1 MSIRLRSRRG
11 PIGSAWYAVAMRTAL
26 EQSLAV
32 DRVRGGK
39 AMAREGRV
47 QWIDISPG
55 TVRAE
60 VRGDLG
66 EEHRTRIDV
75 RRLPEGDREVFAMV
89 ARWHPELAA
98 TLLAGDYPERIENQ
112 LDEHEIRLVPDARAG
127 FSYDC
132 DCGVYPGPCA
142 HVAALAY
149 VVVEKLEAEPVQL
162 LNLRGLTV
170 QDVVPTAPER
180 SAAASGGQGDG
191 AALGDAA
198 PDDAAPDGAAADAA
212 GAAEAAADGSA
223 DGATVEDPAEDD
235 AAADGTRGGRIDMSR
250 ADASLLVETMGAEAA
265 RVIARFYGCPPP
277 DAPRPPDMEPG
288 RSIEG

>member
-11 PIGSAWYAVAMRTAL
+11 PIGSAWYAVAVRTAL

-47 QWIDISPG
+47 QWVDISPG

-149 VVVEKLEAEPVQL
+149 VLVEKLEAEPVQL

-170 QDVVPTAPER
+170 QDVVPSAPER

-191 AALGDAA
+191 
-198 PDDAAPDGAAADAA
+198 AAPDGAAADAA
-212 GAAEAAADGSA
+212 GAAEAAADGAA
-223 DGATVEDPAEDD
+223 DDAAMGDPAEEDPA
-235 AAADGTRGGRIDMSR
+235 ADGDRGGRIDMSR

-265 RVIARFYGCPPP
+265 RVLARFYGCPPP
-277 DAPRPPDMEPG
+277 DAPPPPDVEPG